1 MDLFNTKFGKL
12 NEIMSQ
18 PEFKVE
24 TNGKGY
30 LSLAYYIPN
39 QPPNRFNIDKAK
51 YQGNARIWNSKNNNY
66 DVYVILEGNSRI
78 RVASVCEQMAILIV
92 EIIETELT
100 KTDK

>member
-1 MDLFNTKFGKL
+1 MDLFNAKFGTL

-18 PEFKVE
+18 PEFRVE

-39 QPPNRFNIDKAK
+39 QPPNRFNIDKSK

-66 DVYVILEGNSRI
+66 DVYIILENNSKI
-78 RVASVCEQMAILIV
+78 RVASVCEQLAGVIV
-92 EIIETELT
+92 QTIEQELT